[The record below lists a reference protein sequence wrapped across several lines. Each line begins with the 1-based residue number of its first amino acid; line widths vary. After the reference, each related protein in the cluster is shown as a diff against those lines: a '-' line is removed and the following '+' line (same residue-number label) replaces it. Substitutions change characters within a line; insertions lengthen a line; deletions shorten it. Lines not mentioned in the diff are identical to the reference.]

1 MVINE
6 ISNQPKMKRWILFF
20 VVALFII
27 SLIPIFYIGVYNHP
41 SVDDYSNSYFAH
53 NTFQKTGSVVKTL
66 KSAVIHTV
74 DFYKNWQGTFSAVFL
89 MTSSPII
96 WGDNLYFLSAII
108 LVLSFIISNLF
119 FSYELLIK
127 LLKASRASW
136 LIIISIIMGVSI
148 QFVPSP
154 VSAFFWYTG
163 SIYYTFFYSLSLLLF
178 GLIIKYILNNKQKDT
193 LKYSF
198 ITLPIAVFIGGGN
211 FVTSLIS
218 AIIIAFI
225 MVYLIITKNKKS
237 KLLIAIF
244 VAIVIAILLTSL
256 APGNMIRQNVHDKS
270 TPLIAVKKSFYYGL
284 KYILMPEWQRVKA
297 PWAGVCFIGLAI
309 PFTYEIIRNPKNKFK
324 YPLIAL
330 VLSFCIF
337 SAQFTPALYS
347 MSSSGPM
354 RLRNIIY
361 YSYLWLL
368 LFNTTYLLGWIYKL
382 FEKKNSGSESKLI
395 DFHKRTS
402 SIYKKSLLPLLS
414 VLLIIA
420 VILLS
425 KSGQTITSVSAGT
438 SLISGE
444 AKQYDK
450 EYDERVKHLKTDEK
464 IVELSPLSVKP
475 YVLFFD
481 DISDPSDWKNECLA
495 LYYNKE
501 KVILK

>member
-1 MVINE
+1 
-6 ISNQPKMKRWILFF
+6 
-20 VVALFII
+20 
-27 SLIPIFYIGVYNHP
+27 
-41 SVDDYSNSYFAH
+41 
-53 NTFQKTGSVVKTL
+53 
-66 KSAVIHTV
+66 
-74 DFYKNWQGTFSAVFL
+74 
-89 MTSSPII
+89 
-96 WGDNLYFLSAII
+96 
-108 LVLSFIISNLF
+108 
-119 FSYELLIK
+119 
-127 LLKASRASW
+127 
-136 LIIISIIMGVSI
+136 
-148 QFVPSP
+148 
-154 VSAFFWYTG
+154 
-163 SIYYTFFYSLSLLLF
+163 
-178 GLIIKYILNNKQKDT
+178 
-193 LKYSF
+193 
-198 ITLPIAVFIGGGN
+198 
-211 FVTSLIS
+211 
-218 AIIIAFI
+218 
-225 MVYLIITKNKKS
+225 
-237 KLLIAIF
+237 
-244 VAIVIAILLTSL
+244 
-256 APGNMIRQNVHDKS
+256 
-270 TPLIAVKKSFYYGL
+270 
-284 KYILMPEWQRVKA
+284 
-297 PWAGVCFIGLAI
+297 
-309 PFTYEIIRNPKNKFK
+309 
-324 YPLIAL
+324 
-330 VLSFCIF
+330 
-337 SAQFTPALYS
+337 

-444 AKQYDK
+444 AKEYDK